1 MKSLIKYL
9 ILATVLLG
17 TVSVSELSAKGKQ
30 TYELPEKVVQKI
42 ESKVEETTK
51 SIAREIDLTEKQTK
65 KVYAIKL
72 AEAKGIETTRA
83 DKKQSQHEIKNTI
96 ILIKNAANKKMLKVL
111 KKDQKVLWNERKD
124 KFAYN
129 PGFLENLKDLYH
141 QTKENVQEKLG
152 LD

>member
-9 ILATVLLG
+9 ILATVMLG
-17 TVSVSELSAKGKQ
+17 TISVSELSAKGKNS
-30 TYELPEKVVQKI
+30 YELPEKVVRKI

-51 SIAREIDLTEKQTK
+51 VITREIGLSEKQTK
-65 KVYAIKL
+65 KVYAVKL
-72 AEAKGIETTRA
+72 AEAKGIETARA
-83 DKKQSQHEIKNTI
+83 DKAKSQHEIKNTI
-96 ILIKNAANKKMLKVL
+96 LLINDTANKKVLKVL
-111 KKDQKVLWNERKD
+111 KKEQKILWNARKD